1 MGGCAFYVET
11 ANQKWK
17 RVGVVS
23 GDSDTNDVYSPSLS
37 KYQNLLKNVLIFG
50 ERRAEDEDHKGRQH
64 RLLDGVVAI
73 QAFII
78 LWFF

>member
-1 MGGCAFYVET
+1 M
-11 ANQKWK
+11 
-17 RVGVVS
+17 
-23 GDSDTNDVYSPSLS
+23 TNIKFLVRFKSEGREGS
-37 KYQNLLKNVLIFG
+37 G
-50 ERRAEDEDHKGRQH
+50 ERRAEDEDHKGGQH